1 MKDKLQIIIKLKKTY
16 EYINISLENYPH
28 KYFNLKDRLEN
39 DLLNMIEL
47 AYLANLGVDR
57 ENNQLK
63 VISKIYM
70 VDYYLKIS
78 YKNDLISK
86 KKYEGCARHLLE
98 INNMINSW
106 IKSDE
111 KSE

>member
-16 EYINISLENYPH
+16 EYVSINLENYPH
-28 KYFNLKDRLEN
+28 KYLDLKERMEN

-70 VDYYLKIS
+70 VDYYLKLS
-78 YKNDLISK
+78 YKKELISK
-86 KKYEGCARHLLE
+86 KKYEGVSRHLLE

-106 IKSDE
+106 IKSNE
-111 KSE
+111 ENE

>member
-16 EYINISLENYPH
+16 EYVSISLENYPH
-28 KYFNLKDRLEN
+28 KYLDLKERMEN

-70 VDYYLKIS
+70 VDYYLKLS
-78 YKNDLISK
+78 YKKELISK
-86 KKYEGCARHLLE
+86 KKYEGVSRHLLE

-106 IKSDE
+106 IKSNE
-111 KSE
+111 ENE